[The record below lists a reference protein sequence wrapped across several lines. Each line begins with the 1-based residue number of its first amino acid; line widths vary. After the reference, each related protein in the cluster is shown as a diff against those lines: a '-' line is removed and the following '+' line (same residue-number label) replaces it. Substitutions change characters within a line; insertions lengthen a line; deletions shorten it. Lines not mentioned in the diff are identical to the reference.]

1 MGDIWEIYGR
11 YSGDLGRLGVGELG
25 NVHEGARLCGEG
37 AAERRAGVAPFRGVG
52 GEGAQVQPRRAAECL
67 EPVRFRLGVEIRV
80 RVTVSIPLSL
90 TPTLNPTLA
99 LTLTLTLT
107 PTLALP
113 LALPLSLPLALTRAA
128 ARGRQGGRRGRRR

>member
-1 MGDIWEIYGR
+1 ME
-11 YSGDLGRLGVGELG
+11 DLGRLGVGELG

-52 GEGAQVQPRRAAECL
+52 GESAQVQPRRAAECL